1 MGAAG
6 MGILV
11 ALHNA
16 IAKNTGQ
23 VKQACQQLLANSL
36 WIDAGDAPGGILGS
50 YRINANTHATD
61 AVAAI
66 ADNTPLARLRD
77 EYLKIP
83 EVANVLIALPRLDEI
98 LIKPM
103 AAEIASLL
111 GDNLLCNRRVSRISD
126 QQGRF
131 SSYDDSGQL
140 IACSE
145 NLILCSGGKEKIID
159 ELVPWRDKVEF
170 GGDFMRR
177 INLAGLPESN
187 KPVVITS
194 ASHSGF
200 SCAWRLLNDPLFV
213 EFAKDRDI
221 VILQRRHQIKLRCRR
236 EMAIEY
242 GLNWDEE
249 RDVCSKTGRIFANGG
264 LRKDA
269 KYLYLDIR
277 DGKEKRVRLEKI
289 EQIGDVSSLLDGA
302 SLIIQCAGFVADPP
316 EIEIDGRKRE
326 IESFS
331 DNGLVVDAQ
340 SGQTIPGLFACG
352 LGMHNLP
359 DNFHG
364 EKSFNGSINGLQSY
378 PLIIA
383 PGIIQ
388 QLISTRQESV

>member
-6 MGILV
+6 MGMLV
-11 ALHNA
+11 ALYNA
-16 IAKNTGQ
+16 IAGNSGE
-23 VKQACQQLLANSL
+23 VKRSYQQLLANSL
-36 WIDAGDAPGGILGS
+36 WVDAGEAPGGILGS
-50 YRINANTHATD
+50 YQINANTHASD
-61 AVAAI
+61 AVEAI
-66 ADNTPLARLRD
+66 ADNTPLASLRD

-83 EVANVLIALPRLDEI
+83 EVAKVLIALPRLDEI
-98 LIKPM
+98 LIKPLV
-103 AAEIASLL
+103 AKIVSLL
-111 GDNLLCNRRVSRISD
+111 GDSLLRNQRVTKIAG
-126 QQGRF
+126 QQGVF

-140 IACSE
+140 VAYSE
-145 NLILCSGGKEKIID
+145 SLILCSGGKEKLID
-159 ELVPWRDKVEF
+159 ELKPWRDKVEF

-177 INLAGLPESN
+177 QNRTGLPDE
-187 KPVVITS
+187 KFPIVIIS

-200 SCAWRLLNDPLFV
+200 SCAWRLLHDPLFSA
-213 EFAKDRDI
+213 FAEDRDI

-236 EMAIEY
+236 EKAVEY
-242 GLNWDEE
+242 GLTWDEE
-249 RDVCSKTGRIFANGG
+249 TDVCSKTGRIFANGG

-269 KYLYLDIR
+269 KHLYLDIR
-277 DGKEKRVRLEKI
+277 DGKEKRVRLKKI
-289 EQIGDVSSLLDGA
+289 KQIDDVNTLLDKA

-316 EIEIDGRKRE
+316 EIEIDGQKRL

-331 DNGLVVDAQ
+331 DNGRVIDAQ
-340 SGQTIPGLFACG
+340 SSQTIPDLFACG

-388 QLISTRQESV
+388 QLVQHQQESA